1 MQAQNP
7 FFPCYLH
14 SELCSEMEKEL
25 GGKDF
30 FRRITGLPIHN
41 YFPAFKWKWMH
52 DNVEAVREA
61 VDRDEACFGTLD
73 SWLMY
78 KLTGGPD
85 GGIHVTDGNR

>member
-1 MQAQNP
+1 
-7 FFPCYLH
+7 
-14 SELCSEMEKEL
+14 MEKEL